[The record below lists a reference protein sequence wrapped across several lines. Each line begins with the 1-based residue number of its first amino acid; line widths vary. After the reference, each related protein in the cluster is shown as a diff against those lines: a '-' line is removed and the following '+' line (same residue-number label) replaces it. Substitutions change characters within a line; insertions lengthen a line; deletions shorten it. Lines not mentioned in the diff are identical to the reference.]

1 MSKENLKVIVCQ
13 ASSDYE
19 TLDNIY
25 NYIEK
30 LEAENQQLQQKV
42 NQLKWDIESIT
53 NYYNDA
59 KELYF
64 KARDKVNQL
73 ETNIDE
79 AIHNIKYK
87 ENIIKS
93 FPNSIRGIDFSDLI
107 SILERG
113 KE

>member
-1 MSKENLKVIVCQ
+1 MNKEELLYNEI
-13 ASSDYE
+13 YE
-19 TLDNIY
+19 RTKDFGRTQFVREMMRLQR
-25 NYIEK
+25 
-30 LEAENQQLQQKV
+30 ENK
-42 NQLKWDIESIT
+42 QLK
-53 NYYNDA
+53 
-59 KELYF
+59 
-64 KARDKVNQL
+64 DKVNQL